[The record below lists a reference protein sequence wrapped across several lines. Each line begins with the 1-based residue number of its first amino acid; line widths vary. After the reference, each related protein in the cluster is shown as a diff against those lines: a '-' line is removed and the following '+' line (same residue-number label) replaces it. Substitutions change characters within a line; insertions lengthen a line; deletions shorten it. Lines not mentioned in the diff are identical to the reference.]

1 MGQALRRRERELAD
15 ARERRLRD
23 ERVLALGALA
33 ASAAH
38 ELGTPLSTM
47 AVLSGELAHSV
58 PVGQRAAVDLLR
70 TQIER
75 CKQVL
80 SSLGR
85 EGDQLSAE
93 SGRAMSP
100 TELFRLLA
108 EQTRQLRPETPVQWS
123 WLGPEPEQMILVD
136 LSLLNALNSFINNA
150 ADASPSIVAL
160 HGRCDQDQVVIEI
173 EDRGP
178 GVERDLMGRLGRV
191 PVTTKGERGGLGIGA
206 LLAHAVIERL
216 GGRIWIRDRDSG
228 TAGNGTRIEVHLPL
242 QRLGIGHPGDPAIS
256 ERDHR

>member
-1 MGQALRRRERELAD
+1 
-15 ARERRLRD
+15 
-23 ERVLALGALA
+23 
-33 ASAAH
+33 
-38 ELGTPLSTM
+38 
-47 AVLSGELAHSV
+47 
-58 PVGQRAAVDLLR
+58 
-70 TQIER
+70 
-75 CKQVL
+75 
-80 SSLGR
+80 
-85 EGDQLSAE
+85 
-93 SGRAMSP
+93 
-100 TELFRLLA
+100 
-108 EQTRQLRPETPVQWS
+108 
-123 WLGPEPEQMILVD
+123 
-136 LSLLNALNSFINNA
+136 
-150 ADASPSIVAL
+150 VAL